1 MKRFVVIAKQV
12 KYKGKMYNV
21 GDFLPPNFSEKE
33 RFRLLYPSRVG
44 TVEVP
49 EEPKTATVSKKAESK
64 AETSKP
70 SVKPPTGTKTVSK

>member
-1 MKRFVVIAKQV
+1 MTRFVVIAKQV

-21 GDFLPPNFSEKE
+21 GDLLPPNFSEKE

-44 TVEVP
+44 TVEVA
-49 EEPKTATVSKKAESK
+49 EETKTAVKSQKADNK

-70 SVKPPTGTKTVSK
+70 SVKPPTGTKAISK